1 MRMDLAGRGSSRLRI
16 RKGPD
21 PARLF
26 FSGFDA
32 LRRTALP
39 AGAPGPLRTPPHDP
53 DPSPPIPSH
62 CPDPRRLRRARRGG
76 SHGHADRDRY
86 LPTVTSL
93 PTETE
98 PAIPTPLPSPSLY
111 PLPALEATLS
121 PCDERYPADLFAEVT
136 ASFGIS
142 PDYVPPDLVRLGG
155 YVSGY
160 VALPDL
166 MLRQEAALALGA
178 MVKAMKAAGLA
189 PTVLS
194 AYRSYTDQYLSYQRW
209 LAADPESAGQVSQQ
223 PGHSEHQLGTVV
235 DFGSPELAALTG
247 DPAEK
252 FSPLFAQT
260 SEGGWLAEHAHEY
273 GFTLTNPLGA
283 ERLTA

>member
-1 MRMDLAGRGSSRLRI
+1 MTRTHLPLILLISPILAAC
-16 RKGPD
+16 GP
-21 PARLF
+21 
-26 FSGFDA
+26 
-32 LRRTALP
+32 RTAIAPTHAP
-39 AGAPGPLRTPPHDP
+39 AWTSTLTA
-53 DPSPPIPSH
+53 
-62 CPDPRRLRRARRGG
+62 
-76 SHGHADRDRY
+76 
-86 LPTVTSL
+86 TVL

-98 PAIPTPLPSPSLY
+98 PATPTPLPSPSLY
-111 PLPALEATLS
+111 PLPALEATLG
-121 PCDERYPADLFAEVT
+121 PCDERRPADLFAEVT

-166 MLRQEAALALGA
+166 MLRQEAARALGS

-209 LAADPESAGQVSQQ
+209 LAADPENASQVSQQ

-283 ERLTA
+283 ERLTGLTYEPWHYRYVGPELAAYLHESGYFLTEYLFQVRPGVPCTSD